1 MVVHNLFKK
10 LNNLSINVQDRN
22 ALHYEPLRNLITGK
36 HFSSTGKILSNFVNG
51 YFGFFCFSSFSRQLK
66 YVMSEYPKITKNI
79 FNSQF

>member
-10 LNNLSINVQDRN
+10 LNNLSINVQDRR

-66 YVMSEYPKITKNI
+66 YVMSEYPEITKNI